1 MNPKGV
7 EAFVREIQSNEG
19 APPHLVFI
27 QLYAQQTCKNRSD
40 GSKQVLKVTYTFHI
54 DLARCSFANA
64 IKLLLTPNTFR
75 VYVNRVKTDS
85 SHAKQFLREQLFLV
99 KKQLFGNTQRTL
111 GSNTFFISL
120 VNKKFKGKW

>member
-7 EAFVREIQSNEG
+7 EAFVPEIQSNEG

-85 SHAKQFLREQLFLV
+85 SHGKQFLRAIFSCEKAALWQHSENFR
-99 KKQLFGNTQRTL
+99 K
-111 GSNTFFISL
+111 
-120 VNKKFKGKW
+120 